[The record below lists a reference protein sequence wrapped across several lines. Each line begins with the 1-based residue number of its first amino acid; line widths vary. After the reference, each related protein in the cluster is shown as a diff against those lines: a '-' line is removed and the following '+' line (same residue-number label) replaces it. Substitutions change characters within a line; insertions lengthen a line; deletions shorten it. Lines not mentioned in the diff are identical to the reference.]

1 MVDLQPAGEADP
13 RDRPLKQLVGKTAD
27 VLKRTRGLSTVGDLL
42 DWLPRTYLDPARPEA
57 FAGLPHGEDVVIV
70 GTVRSA
76 RTHQMRNRRG
86 RRLVVDVEDDT
97 GATLQLTFFKP
108 YGHEDRL
115 RPGVRVVCSGQIG
128 DYRGTLQLTHPDYAP
143 IRDEGDSGKWLLGGL
158 VPVYTATKGLSP
170 IVHGDSLD
178 IVLHALTWLPD
189 PVPAHVRDQV
199 GLPGLLEAYQLVHRP
214 ESEADHRRGRWRLK
228 FQEAFVVQAQLARAR
243 RSADAVP
250 ATPRAPHPGGLV
262 DALRERLPYTLT
274 AGQEEVLADVLAD
287 LGHSSPMHRLLQGE
301 VGSGKTVLALLAMLT
316 VVDSGGQAA
325 LLAPTEV
332 LAAQHHRSML
342 ELLGPIAE
350 GGMLGGMEGGTRVAL
365 LTGSQG
371 AAERKANLLAAA
383 SGEAGIVVGT
393 HALIQDKV
401 SFAELGLVVVD
412 EQHRFGVEQR
422 DALRAKADGGAPH
435 VLVMTATPIP
445 RTVAMTVY
453 GDMTTSTLR
462 ELPRGRQPITSH
474 VVPGDAPAWVE
485 RTWRRVAEEVQAGGQ
500 VYVVCPRIG
509 EPDDP
514 DLPAAHDLGPGAPI
528 AAASAL
534 PAPAA
539 AAGAGT
545 DAGVGSSTAAGAS
558 AASTDVGSDAQLHGV
573 HQVARSLRSLAVTRD
588 LVIAELHG
596 RMVAEDKDG
605 IMRAFGEGR
614 IDVLVSTTVIE
625 VGVDVPNATMMIV
638 LDADRFGISQL
649 HQLRGRVGRGGKPGL
664 CLLVTQGE
672 GVDPATLQRLQAVAA
687 TTDGFELARLDLET
701 RREGDVLGASQSGG
715 RSGLRLLRL
724 ARDEE
729 LIVQAHDLAWATV
742 GADPELERH
751 PDLAAELQRLDEE
764 RAAFLERG

>member
-1 MVDLQPAGEADP
+1 MAELNPADEPDP
-13 RDRPLKQLVGKTAD
+13 RDRPLNKLVGKTAA
-27 VLKRTRGLSTVGDLL
+27 VLERTRGLRTVGDLL
-42 DWLPRTYLDPARPEA
+42 DWLPRTYLDPARPAA

-76 RTHQMRNRRG
+76 RTFQMRNRRG

-97 GATLQLTFFKP
+97 GATIQLTFFKP
-108 YGHEDRL
+108 YGHEERL
-115 RPGVRVVCSGQIG
+115 QPGVRVVCSGQIG
-128 DYRGTLQLTHPDYAP
+128 DYRGILQLTHPDYAP

-189 PVPAHVRDQV
+189 PIPAQVREQV

-214 ESEADHRRGRWRLK
+214 ATEADHRRGRWRLK

-250 ATPRAPHPGGLV
+250 ATPRPPRSGGLV

-274 AGQEEVLADVLAD
+274 AGQDEVLADLLAD
-287 LGHSSPMHRLLQGE
+287 LARDTPMHRLLQGE

-342 ELLGPIAE
+342 DLLGPIAE
-350 GGMLGGMEGGTRVAL
+350 GGLLGGMEGGTRVAL

-393 HALIQDKV
+393 HALLQDKV
-401 SFAELGLVVVD
+401 SFAELGMVVVD

-422 DALRAKADGGAPH
+422 DALRAKAGDAAPH

-474 VVPGDAPAWVE
+474 VVPGDAETWVQ
-485 RTWRRVAEEVQAGGQ
+485 RTWERVAEEVEAGGQ

-514 DLPAAHDLGPGAPI
+514 DLPHAHDLGPGAPI
-528 AAASAL
+528 
-534 PAPAA
+534 PRGP
-539 AAGAGT
+539 AAGADGAAL
-545 DAGVGSSTAAGAS
+545 DDGANGGGNAG
-558 AASTDVGSDAQLHGV
+558 DAQLHGV

-588 LVIAELHG
+588 LVVEELHG

-625 VGVDVPNATMMIV
+625 VGVDVPNAMMMIV

-672 GVDPATLQRLQAVAA
+672 GVDPATLDRLQAVAA

-715 RSGLRLLRL
+715 RSALRFLRL

-742 GADPELERH
+742 GADPELESH
-751 PDLAAELQRLDEE
+751 PDLATELQRLDEE

>member
-1 MVDLQPAGEADP
+1 MLHDL
-13 RDRPLKQLVGKTAD
+13 T
-27 VLKRTRGLSTVGDLL
+27 S
-42 DWLPRTYLDPARPEA
+42 
-57 FAGLPHGEDVVIV
+57 
-70 GTVRSA
+70 
-76 RTHQMRNRRG
+76 
-86 RRLVVDVEDDT
+86 
-97 GATLQLTFFKP
+97 
-108 YGHEDRL
+108 
-115 RPGVRVVCSGQIG
+115 
-128 DYRGTLQLTHPDYAP
+128 
-143 IRDEGDSGKWLLGGL
+143 
-158 VPVYTATKGLSP
+158 
-170 IVHGDSLD
+170 
-178 IVLHALTWLPD
+178 LPD
-189 PVPAHVRDQV
+189 PIPEHVREQV
-199 GLPGLLEAYQLVHRP
+199 GLPGLLEAYRLVHRP
-214 ESEADHRRGRWRLK
+214 ATEAEHRRGRWRLK

-250 ATPRAPHPGGLV
+250 ATPRTPRAGGLV

-274 AGQEEVLADVLAD
+274 AGQGEVLAEVLDD
-287 LGHSSPMHRLLQGE
+287 LGRGTPMHRLLQGE

-332 LAAQHHRSML
+332 LAAQHHRSIL
-342 ELLGPIAE
+342 DLLGPIAE

-383 SGEAGIVVGT
+383 SGEAGIVIGT

-422 DALRAKADGGAPH
+422 DALRAKAGEAAPH

-474 VVPGDAPAWVE
+474 VVPGHAPKWVP
-485 RTWRRVAEEVQAGGQ
+485 RTWRRVAEEVEAGGQ

-509 EPDDP
+509 EVDDP
-514 DLPAAHDLGPGAPI
+514 DLPGAHDEGPGLPI
-528 AAASAL
+528 PPSTEE
-534 PAPAA
+534 
-539 AAGAGT
+539 GA
-545 DAGVGSSTAAGAS
+545 DA
-558 AASTDVGSDAQLHGV
+558 DAQLHGV
-573 HQVARSLRSLAVTRD
+573 HQVARSLRSIAPTRR
-588 LVIAELHG
+588 LVVEELHG

-672 GVDPATLQRLQAVAA
+672 GTDPATMERLEAVAA

-715 RSGLRLLRL
+715 RSGLRFLRL
-724 ARDEE
+724 SRDEE

-742 GADPELERH
+742 EADPELEQH